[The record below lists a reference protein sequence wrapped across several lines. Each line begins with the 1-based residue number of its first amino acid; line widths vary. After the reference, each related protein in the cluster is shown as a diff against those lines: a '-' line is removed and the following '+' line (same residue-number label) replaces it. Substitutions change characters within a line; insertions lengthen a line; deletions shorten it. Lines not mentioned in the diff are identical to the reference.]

1 MFVREGEGVYQ
12 FGTKRVHVKIEQD
25 KIYSTFFNILNT
37 FYAILLN
44 LVRVGG
50 GYISVE
56 EFLEIYTPIE
66 LEKMIKNSGISH

>member
-25 KIYSTFFNILNT
+25 KIYSKKKLSFQLKLKFFI
-37 FYAILLN
+37 

-56 EFLEIYTPIE
+56 EFLDIYTPIE
-66 LEKMIKNSGISH
+66 LEKMLKNSKKK